1 MAEVKLPGAGDFP
14 SNNQSDKKAAPT
26 ERPKIEKI
34 VSGVAAEK
42 KKSVWKRI
50 AASFTGDDARTV
62 GEFVLMDVVIPSAKS
77 LISDA
82 LTTTVERFFYGDG
95 RLNRRPGS
103 TSSFGQY
110 SAYNRIGSPIGVGQS
125 PWGQPQPQPQM
136 SRRGRATHDFREVTI
151 NNRAEA
157 AMVLDIITEMASK
170 YDVATVAD
178 FYDAVGFT
186 SEFTDRNWGWT
197 LLELQQ
203 AQITRVSGGEYWI
216 QLPPPIQIK

>member
-1 MAEVKLPGAGDFP
+1 MAERQLPGAGDFP
-14 SNNQSDKKAAPT
+14 SNNQSDKKAAPA
-26 ERPKIEKI
+26 ERPKVEKI
-34 VSGVAAEK
+34 VSGEAVEK

-62 GEFVLMDVVIPSAKS
+62 GEFVLMDVIIPSAKS

-103 TSSFGQY
+103 TTSFGQY
-110 SAYNRIGSPIGVGQS
+110 NAYNRVGVGSSIGQP

-151 NNRAEA
+151 DNRAEA
-157 AMVLDIITEMASK
+157 AMVLDILTEMASK
-170 YDVATVAD
+170 YEVTTVAD

-203 AQITRVSGGEYWI
+203 AQIIRVRDGYWI

>member
-1 MAEVKLPGAGDFP
+1 MAEHKLPGAGEFP
-14 SNNQSDKKAAPT
+14 SNNHSDKKAAPT

-34 VSGVAAEK
+34 IIGEAVEK

-62 GEFVLMDVVIPSAKS
+62 GEFVLMDVIIPSAKS

-103 TSSFGQY
+103 TTSFGQY
-110 SAYNRIGSPIGVGQS
+110 NAYNRVSTIGQA
-125 PWGQPQPQPQM
+125 PWQAQPAPQM
-136 SRRGRATHDFREVTI
+136 SRRGRATHDFREVLLPS
-151 NNRAEA
+151 RQEA
-157 AMVLDIITEMASK
+157 AMVLDVITDMASK

-186 SEFTDRNWGWT
+186 SEFTDRNWGWD
-197 LLELQQ
+197 LEMLVA
-203 AQITRVSGGEYWI
+203 AQVVRARDGYVI
-216 QLPPPIQIK
+216 QLPPPVQIK